1 MVSSEERRE
10 DGKERTK
17 ESREIILAS
26 WGDRFLAWIV
36 DFIFGIYSFDSIV

>member
-10 DGKERTK
+10 DGKERTN

-26 WGDRFLAWIV
+26 
-36 DFIFGIYSFDSIV
+36 